1 MKKILPFLTIFCLP
15 VLALAQTAKT
25 ILADIRDILNVAIPV
40 LMVLGV
46 VYFIWGVIEFM
57 TAKDEEKRKEGR
69 SKMIWGIVGLFV
81 IIAVWA
87 LVDVIAGSFN
97 IGTGGGPSG
106 IPGV

>member
-69 SKMIWGIVGLFV
+69 SKIRDRHEEGIYHTAREASERVQG
-81 IIAVWA
+81 
-87 LVDVIAGSFN
+87 
-97 IGTGGGPSG
+97 
-106 IPGV
+106 